1 MSVTDVSLRC
11 RVTSGFS
18 FSPRMMLPTE
28 RARMAFWAAL
38 STPLCLEV
46 RSPLLELAR
55 ESPLYSPT
63 VTCTPAAAFST
74 KVGAITDK

>member
-1 MSVTDVSLRC
+1 
-11 RVTSGFS
+11 
-18 FSPRMMLPTE
+18 MMLPTE

-55 ESPLYSPT
+55 ESPLAFLALSQ
-63 VTCTPAAAFST
+63 TCTPAAAFST

>member
-18 FSPRMMLPTE
+18 LSPRMMLPTE

-38 STPLCLEV
+38 STLLCLEV

-55 ESPLYSPT
+55 KSPL
-63 VTCTPAAAFST
+63 
-74 KVGAITDK
+74 